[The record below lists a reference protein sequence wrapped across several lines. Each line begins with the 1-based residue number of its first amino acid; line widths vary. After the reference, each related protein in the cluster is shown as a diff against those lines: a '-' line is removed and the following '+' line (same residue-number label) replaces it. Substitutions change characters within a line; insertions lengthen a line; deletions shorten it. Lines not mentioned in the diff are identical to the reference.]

1 MQHMSTSAESPGG
14 FQPSRASA
22 MPASSRVGSRRQ
34 GGGGRARTARNPWA
48 VLALVAM
55 LFGAA
60 CESEMPAPVP
70 SSAPSPSR
78 ESAPPPPPREYF
90 EARAPKSIALSAPP
104 SMELYEPALRRR
116 NRFAPFDP
124 NPVQDVTEE
133 PVSTFS
139 IDVDTASYSYA
150 RAQLVRGV
158 LPPSDAV
165 RVEELINYFDYAYPG
180 PADPAQPFRASA
192 ALMPTPWNSAT
203 RLLRIGIKGYQ
214 QRGADRPRANLVFLI
229 DTSGS
234 MDAPNKLPL
243 LVRSFKMLLETLDPD
258 DTVAAVVY
266 ADSAEV
272 VLEPTRAARRAEI
285 LARLEALEAAG
296 STAGAA
302 ALQLA
307 YRLAEAHR
315 IPDGVNRV
323 LLATDGDFNVGIS
336 SPSELTDYIAR
347 KRAAGVYL
355 SVLGF
360 GDGNYDDE
368 LMQALAQRGNG
379 HAVYIDTVLEAR
391 KVLVEEA
398 GSTLFPIAKD
408 VKVQVEFNPARV
420 CNYRLIGYETRQ
432 LDREDFDNDRVDAGE
447 IGAGQTVTALYELTP
462 AGGCSSLRYQGRPE
476 AATEFA
482 DEYARIRIRYK
493 LPDRE
498 TSELIERVV
507 DRADETGDIAAAPED
522 ARFAAA
528 VAAFGQLLRGGRY
541 TGDFTYDD
549 AIALGRGAKGD
560 DRFGYR
566 AEFLNLA
573 HAAQSAAVLDIR

>member
-1 MQHMSTSAESPGG
+1 MES
-14 FQPSRASA
+14 
-22 MPASSRVGSRRQ
+22 
-34 GGGGRARTARNPWA
+34 
-48 VLALVAM
+48 
-55 LFGAA
+55 
-60 CESEMPAPVP
+60 
-70 SSAPSPSR
+70 
-78 ESAPPPPPREYF
+78 
-90 EARAPKSIALSAPP
+90 
-104 SMELYEPALRRR
+104 YEPALRRR
-116 NRFAPFDP
+116 NRFPSFDP
-124 NPVQDVTEE
+124 NPVRDVTET

-139 IDVDTASYSYA
+139 IDVDTASYSFV

-165 RVEELINYFDYAYPG
+165 RVEELINYFAYAYPG
-180 PADPAQPFRASA
+180 PADRAKPFRASA

-214 QRGADRPRANLVFLI
+214 QQGADRPRANLVFLI

-243 LVRSFKMLLETLDPD
+243 LIRSFKMLLETLDPD
-258 DTVAAVVY
+258 DTVAAVAY

-272 VLEPTRAARRAEI
+272 VLEPTPAARRTEI
-285 LARLEALEAAG
+285 LSRLEALKAEG
-296 STAGAA
+296 RTAGAA

-347 KRAAGVYL
+347 RRADGVYL

-360 GDGNYDDE
+360 GDDNYNDA
-368 LMQALAQRGNG
+368 LMQALAQHGNG
-379 HAVYIDTVLEAR
+379 HTVYIDTLLEAR

-398 GSTLFPIAKD
+398 TSTLFPIAKD
-408 VKVQVEFNPARV
+408 VKIQVEFNPARV

-432 LDREDFDNDRVDAGE
+432 LEREDFDNDRVDAGE
-447 IGAGQTVTALYELTP
+447 VGAGQTVTALYELTP
-462 AGGCSSLRYQGRPE
+462 AGGCSSLRYQAPPE

-507 DRADETGDIAAAPED
+507 DQADETGDIAAVAED

-549 AIALGRGAKGD
+549 VIALARGAKGE

-566 AEFLNLA
+566 GEFLNLV
-573 HAAQSAAVLDIR
+573 HAAQSAAALDIR